1 MLLPSSVTYGDL
13 TRNQKWLHDLFIF
26 QNTLHFEYLGYWIS
40 SIKRNHFKCS
50 LTNNWLIR
58 SIIWKHIFHIEC
70 RWSSG
75 KESICQYR
83 KCAFD
88 PWIGKIVCRRKWQPT
103 PISLPGESHGQRSL
117 EGYSPWGRKQVDT
130 TERLSTY
137 WMQWSLNVI
146 SICKP
151 VNI

>member
-1 MLLPSSVTYGDL
+1 MFPQSSVTYGDL
-13 TRNQKWLHDLFIF
+13 TRNQKWLHDLLIF

-40 SIKRNHFKCS
+40 SIKRNHFNCS

-58 SIIWKHIFHIEC
+58 SIMWKHIFPTEC

-75 KESICQYR
+75 KKSICQYR
-83 KCAFD
+83 KCGFD
-88 PWIGKIVCRRKWQPT
+88 PWIGKILCRRKWQPT
-103 PISLPGESHGQRSL
+103 PIFLPGESHGQRSL
-117 EGYSPWGRKQVDT
+117 EGYSPWGRKELDT
-130 TERLSTY
+130 TERLSTH